1 VPVFL
6 IQPPKDVSLGPIRDL
21 SAEFQRLG
29 KPYRAKIYPDTIP
42 AELQTHCF
50 GASQGNS
57 IWAADVLSF
66 VDSVLAR
73 R

>member
-1 VPVFL
+1 
-6 IQPPKDVSLGPIRDL
+6 VSLGPIRDL
-21 SAEFQRLG
+21 SAEFRRLG
-29 KPYRAKIYPDTIP
+29 KPYQAKIYPDTIP

-50 GASQGNS
+50 GGSQGNS

-73 R
+73 RR